1 MIHVPATA
9 MSAGL
14 IVMMTAVPI
23 AAMSIVRVVMI
34 TAAPI
39 VIMAVTVWERRE
51 VEQMF
56 EFCNLHPGLVLILTG
71 IVVFFL
77 PERLRGGAGIAGS
90 LLALVSGLLL
100 SDDASLPWMFAGG
113 MQLELLA
120 VDRLSRLF
128 GLIFSAAA
136 VLCAVYGF
144 HGCSRRERSASH
156 IYAGSGLC
164 VVFAGDWISLI
175 CFWEVMAIASWVL
188 VYSGETRGAVR
199 ASYRYLVMH
208 LLGGNLLLAGA
219 MILCAENGIQLSLLT
234 GEGGFGALLVFLG
247 ICINAGI
254 PPLHTWIPDAYPES
268 TPAGTVYMGSF
279 TTKAAIYALIRFFAG
294 TEELVIWGA
303 VMAVF
308 GACMA
313 LIENDLRRLL
323 SYHIV
328 SQLGMMVAALG
339 TGTSAGIDGAA
350 LHGTFNILYKGVL
363 LMGAGAVVYSTGKRK
378 ITELSGLG
386 RKMPV
391 TAGCFLI
398 ASFAISGVP
407 FLSGFASKAL
417 IMESLHGLNA
427 AYLLV
432 MLAGVG
438 TWLSIT
444 LKINYFV
451 FWGKKTAS
459 FEGPV
464 RKVPLSMNLAMIGGT
479 ALCVI
484 TGIMPQ
490 IFYAMTPGG
499 TMGHPFTAERILEY
513 IGLFIGATVPFA
525 LLLPKMAPHDR
536 ISLDFDWI
544 YRKWFAPLLTGLSDL
559 VTGVFSSTQIV
570 CSRFFSAGWELL
582 KNPAKGRRKT
592 GERAENEKR
601 TETGGDE
608 EPEEGWFEGNM
619 PVGAFMQVFVVFCVI
634 VFIVIM
640 ILE

>member
-1 MIHVPATA
+1 MIHVPASAMSMVPVVMITAASASAMSAALIAMMTAVPASA
-9 MSAGL
+9 MSAGP

-120 VDRLSRLF
+120 ADRLSRLF

-279 TTKAAIYALIRFFAG
+279 TTKAAIYAIDPFFCG
-294 TEELVIWGA
+294 NG
-303 VMAVF
+303 
-308 GACMA
+308 
-313 LIENDLRRLL
+313 
-323 SYHIV
+323 
-328 SQLGMMVAALG
+328 G
-339 TGTSAGIDGAA
+339 TG
-350 LHGTFNILYKGVL
+350 Y
-363 LMGAGAVVYSTGKRK
+363 
-378 ITELSGLG
+378 LG
-386 RKMPV
+386 RRY
-391 TAGCFLI
+391 G
-398 ASFAISGVP
+398 GVRR
-407 FLSGFASKAL
+407 
-417 IMESLHGLNA
+417 M
-427 AYLLV
+427 Y
-432 MLAGVG
+432 
-438 TWLSIT
+438 
-444 LKINYFV
+444 
-451 FWGKKTAS
+451 
-459 FEGPV
+459 
-464 RKVPLSMNLAMIGGT
+464 
-479 ALCVI
+479 
-484 TGIMPQ
+484 
-490 IFYAMTPGG
+490 
-499 TMGHPFTAERILEY
+499 
-513 IGLFIGATVPFA
+513 GA
-525 LLLPKMAPHDR
+525 D
-536 ISLDFDWI
+536 
-544 YRKWFAPLLTGLSDL
+544 
-559 VTGVFSSTQIV
+559 
-570 CSRFFSAGWELL
+570 
-582 KNPAKGRRKT
+582 
-592 GERAENEKR
+592 
-601 TETGGDE
+601 
-608 EPEEGWFEGNM
+608 
-619 PVGAFMQVFVVFCVI
+619 
-634 VFIVIM
+634 
-640 ILE
+640 